1 MGFFSKLFDKME
13 QNAMADFEKQ
23 KAKAIQE
30 FEIEY
35 GDRIDDYQLK
45 IRDLID
51 DKIDIKKNE
60 GKSPEDIIAM
70 FDSVIVKYAE
80 AKIWP
85 FFDKKCEVGAVDA
98 YRKLILDHIETEK
111 REFIEDRIDYYKSA
125 YEKAQARKK

>member
-13 QNAMADFEKQ
+13 QGAMADFEKK
-23 KAKAIQE
+23 KAEAIRE
-30 FEIEY
+30 FEDEY
-35 GDRIDDYQLK
+35 FDNIDDFQSR

-60 GKSPEDIIAM
+60 GKSPEDILAM

-80 AKIWP
+80 SKIWP

-98 YRKLILDHIETEK
+98 YRKFILDHIETEK
-111 REFIEDRIDYYKSA
+111 QEFIEDRLDYYKDI
-125 YEKAQARKK
+125 YEKKEKR